1 LRESLVTLFVTRN
14 ALPADPVAIRHAV
27 TRCRVVALL
36 ADARHGTGDPAGEVA
51 SFRQDVAD
59 GLVDPVS
66 AHDLAVLLAR
76 LRAIGAEG

>member
-1 LRESLVTLFVTRN
+1 
-14 ALPADPVAIRHAV
+14 
-27 TRCRVVALL
+27 VVALL